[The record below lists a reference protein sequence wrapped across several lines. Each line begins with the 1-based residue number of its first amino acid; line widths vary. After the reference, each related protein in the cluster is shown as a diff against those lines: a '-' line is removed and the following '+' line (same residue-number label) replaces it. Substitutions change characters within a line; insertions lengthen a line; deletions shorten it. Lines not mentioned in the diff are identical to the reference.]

1 LPLRGAEDRTPYS
14 KTEADGPAVRLH
26 HCVPSRKICV
36 RECHLIMAKNLTID
50 KLPCVRDSEPS
61 RDGYPVNSVEP
72 RNTSVRDHIAKLMV
86 NTGTARSSTLHLTSA
101 LAAFAIVI
109 AILYSGRML
118 AIQLERKTVHWI
130 APKDFF
136 IKNQGLVFERAA
148 ARRPDIL
155 LLYGSSELIDPIPNR
170 ASDFF
175 ASAPTGFQVCP
186 VGKAG
191 ATSLIILQKL
201 GALGTD
207 LRGRKVAISLSASS
221 FLRPAVRP
229 DYYAGNF
236 SEIAASNILFGDA
249 IDFDLKAAIAK
260 RMLQF
265 PDTLADDSLVE
276 LAARCFASGRTSDR
290 IILMGIWPLGKFE
303 NAMLD
308 LQDHF
313 EALVYILAGG
323 RPAPDW
329 LRPEHHSHTLHAR
342 RTKDP
347 KHKSLE
353 AIRPARDAAFRSQ
366 IAGAGEW
373 SDLELLF
380 RTLAELKAD
389 PLILSM
395 PIDAHAAAGVS
406 RSAREVYYERMRKLA
421 ERYHFPVVEFEQ
433 RDADPGFLIARREHP
448 TPRGW
453 MIYNRALDDFFRLN
467 K

>member
-1 LPLRGAEDRTPYS
+1 
-14 KTEADGPAVRLH
+14 
-26 HCVPSRKICV
+26 
-36 RECHLIMAKNLTID
+36 
-50 KLPCVRDSEPS
+50 
-61 RDGYPVNSVEP
+61 
-72 RNTSVRDHIAKLMV
+72 MV
-86 NTGTARSSTLHLTSA
+86 NPATARSSTLHLTTA
-101 LAAFAIVI
+101 LTACAIVI
-109 AILYSGRML
+109 AILCSGRML
-118 AIQLERKTVHWI
+118 AIQLERKEVHWI

-136 IKNQGLVFERAA
+136 IKNQGLAFERAA

-175 ASAPTGFQVCP
+175 AGAPTGFQVCP

-201 GALGTD
+201 GALGAD

-221 FLRPAVRP
+221 FLRPDVRP

-236 SEIAASNILFGDA
+236 SVIAASNILFGNA

-265 PDTLADDSLVE
+265 PDTLAEDSLVE

-290 IILMGIWPLGKFE
+290 IILMALWPLGKLK

-329 LRPEHHSHTLHAR
+329 LRPDHSHTLHAR
-342 RTKDP
+342 RAQDP
-347 KHKSLE
+347 KLKPLD
-353 AIRPARDAAFRSQ
+353 AIGPARDAAFRSR

-373 SDLELLF
+373 TDLELLL
-380 RTLAELKAD
+380 RTLTELKAD

-406 RSAREVYYERMRKLA
+406 RSAREVYYERMRGLA

-433 RDADPGFLIARREHP
+433 HDADPGFLITRREHP

-453 MIYNRALDDFFRLN
+453 MIYNRALDDFFRMN

>member
-1 LPLRGAEDRTPYS
+1 
-14 KTEADGPAVRLH
+14 
-26 HCVPSRKICV
+26 
-36 RECHLIMAKNLTID
+36 
-50 KLPCVRDSEPS
+50 
-61 RDGYPVNSVEP
+61 
-72 RNTSVRDHIAKLMV
+72 MV
-86 NTGTARSSTLHLTSA
+86 NAATARPNTLHLTSA
-101 LAAFAIVI
+101 LTACAIVI
-109 AILYSGRML
+109 AILCSGRML
-118 AIQLERKTVHWI
+118 ALQLERKTVHSI

-148 ARRPDIL
+148 ARKPDIM

-186 VGKAG
+186 VGKGG

-201 GALGTD
+201 GALGSD

-221 FLRPAVRP
+221 FLRPGVSP
-229 DYYAGNF
+229 DYYSGNF
-236 SEIAASNILFGDA
+236 SVIAASNILFGNA

-265 PDTLADDSLVE
+265 PDTLAEDSLVE
-276 LAARCFASGRTSDR
+276 LAARCFASGRPSDR
-290 IILMGIWPLGKFE
+290 MILMAIWPLGKLK

-308 LQDHF
+308 LEDHF

-323 RPAPDW
+323 RPVPDW
-329 LRPEHHSHTLHAR
+329 LRPIHSHKLHAPR
-342 RTKDP
+342 AKDP
-347 KHKSLE
+347 RHKSLD
-353 AIRPARDAAFRSQ
+353 AIGPARDAAFRSR

-373 SDLELLF
+373 TDLELLF
-380 RTLAELKAD
+380 RTLAELKAE

-406 RSAREVYYERMRKLA
+406 RSAREVYYERMRELT

-433 RDADPGFLIARREHP
+433 HDADPGFLIARREHP

-453 MIYNRALDDFFRLN
+453 MIYNRALDEFFRMN

>member
-1 LPLRGAEDRTPYS
+1 MI
-14 KTEADGPAVRLH
+14 KTA
-26 HCVPSRKICV
+26 
-36 RECHLIMAKNLTID
+36 
-50 KLPCVRDSEPS
+50 
-61 RDGYPVNSVEP
+61 
-72 RNTSVRDHIAKLMV
+72 
-86 NTGTARSSTLHLTSA
+86 TARWGTPHLMSA
-101 LAAFAIVI
+101 LIACAIII
-109 AILYSGRML
+109 AILCSGRML
-118 AIQLERKTVHWI
+118 AIHLERKTVHWI

-136 IKNQGLVFERAA
+136 IKNQGLAFERAA

-201 GALGTD
+201 GALGAD

-221 FLRPAVRP
+221 FLRPDVRP

-236 SEIAASNILFGDA
+236 SVIAASNILFGNA

-265 PDTLADDSLVE
+265 PDTLAEDSLVE

-290 IILMGIWPLGKFE
+290 IILMALWPLGKLK

-329 LRPEHHSHTLHAR
+329 LRPNHSQRLHAPKS
-342 RTKDP
+342 KDP
-347 KHKSLE
+347 KRESFHT
-353 AIRPARDAAFRSQ
+353 ITPGRDAAFRSRV
-366 IAGAGEW
+366 AAASEW
-373 SDLELLF
+373 TDLELLF

-395 PIDAHAAAGVS
+395 PIDAYAATGVS
-406 RSAREVYYERMRKLA
+406 RSAREVYYERMRELA
-421 ERYHFPVVEFEQ
+421 QRYHFPVVEFEQ
-433 RDADPGFLIARREHP
+433 HDADPGFLITRREHP

-453 MIYNRALDDFFRLN
+453 MIYNRALDDFFRTN
-467 K
+467 KWRPSGTKSTSTL